1 MWQLFKGLKLNFANL
16 LAFYVITLIMAW
28 FFYISSSH
36 FPVELL
42 KEVSDIKIAF
52 IGVNGLILGYYF
64 GSSKSSKDKDEQIKD
79 LAAKKD
85 AAK

>member
-1 MWQLFKGLKLNFANL
+1 MWQHFKTLKLNFANL

-28 FFYISSSH
+28 FFYVSSAH
-36 FPVELL
+36 FPPALL

-79 LAAKKD
+79 LSTKKE
-85 AAK
+85 K